1 MTASN
6 KQKRVY
12 ESETVELDFRKNNY
26 LDLTFFFHLLL
37 IKKMFH
43 TFS

>member
-12 ESETVELDFRKNNY
+12 ESKTVELDFQENNY

-37 IKKMFH
+37 IKKMFY